1 MHAATTL
8 KPATFFAWPSSMPSF
23 CTAAASTAVDT
34 LTEVAITGR
43 KRGVIL
49 QAVALIQN
57 TEDEVLRSLKG
68 LPKWSVLL

>member
-49 QAVALIQN
+49 QAIALILSN
-57 TEDEVLRSLKG
+57 V
-68 LPKWSVLL
+68 